1 MGGAAKAL
9 SARVEDK
16 LGRSV
21 GILFGRIV
29 PKADDRP
36 TLAFKKCRAAPVV
49 SRGIGM
55 LTSVQL
61 NRELR
66 FTAGEIDDKLANN
79 QLAREPGPVM
89 PQPQPQQPLC
99 FC

>member
-9 SARVEDK
+9 SARVEGK

-21 GILFGRIV
+21 GILFDFIV

-36 TLAFKKCRAAPVV
+36 TLAFEKPRPAPVV

>member
-1 MGGAAKAL
+1 VGGAQAL
-9 SARVEDK
+9 SASVDNQ
-16 LGRSV
+16 LRSPI
-21 GILFGRIV
+21 GIPLDFIV

-36 TLAFKKCRAAPVV
+36 TLAFEKPRPAPVV

-66 FTAGEIDDKLANN
+66 FTAGDIDDKLANN